1 MLVIKFG
8 GTSMGSTAAI
18 ESVRKIV
25 SEKLKKE
32 NCIVVVSAMSGT
44 TDLLIRCG
52 RLAASGSEDWFEL
65 LQQLEQRHLET
76 IKSVVPIQ
84 HQSHVLSF
92 TKTYFNEL
100 EDILHGVALLKELSD
115 RTLDRIMSF
124 GELMSSR
131 IITASFVLDG
141 LPAVWKDARELI
153 ETNTRYGAAEVNFA
167 KTNQKITNY

>member
-18 ESVRKIV
+18 ESVKKIV
-25 SEKLKKE
+25 SEKLNKE

-52 RLAASGSEDWFEL
+52 RMAASGSEDWVEL

-76 IKSVVPIQ
+76 IKSIVPIQ

-100 EDILHGVALLKELSD
+100 EDILKVFL
-115 RTLDRIMSF
+115 
-124 GELMSSR
+124 
-131 IITASFVLDG
+131 
-141 LPAVWKDARELI
+141 
-153 ETNTRYGAAEVNFA
+153 Y
-167 KTNQKITNY
+167 